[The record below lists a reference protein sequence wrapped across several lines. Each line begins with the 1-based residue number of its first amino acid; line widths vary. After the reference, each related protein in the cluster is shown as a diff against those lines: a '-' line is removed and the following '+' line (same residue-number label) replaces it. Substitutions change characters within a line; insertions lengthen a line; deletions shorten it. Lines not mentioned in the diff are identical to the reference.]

1 MYAVIRTGGK
11 QYRVSAGGVLRVEK
25 LAAEAGATVTFDQV
39 LLVGSGQDVRVGAP
53 HVDGG
58 AVTAI
63 VRGHGRAR
71 KIEVVKFKRRQNY
84 RRTLGH
90 RQQYTEIEITE
101 IAAQGM
107 ETVRRAV
114 RPAAETKPVTK
125 KKKKKQATKKTAA
138 KKAPA
143 RKTAARKPASKKAPA
158 KKATATKGA
167 AKKKAAKKGK
177 E

>member
-39 LLVGSGQDVRVGAP
+39 LLVGSGQDVQVGAP
-53 HVDGG
+53 LVNGG

-125 KKKKKQATKKTAA
+125 KKKKQATKKTAA

>member
-11 QYRVSAGGVLRVEK
+11 QYRVSAGGVLRVER

-39 LLVGSGQDVRVGAP
+39 LLVGSGQDVQVGAP
-53 HVDGG
+53 LVDGG

-107 ETVRRAV
+107 ETVRRAA
-114 RPAAETKPVTK
+114 RPAAEAKPATK
-125 KKKKKQATKKTAA
+125 KKKKKVTKKAAA

-143 RKTAARKPASKKAPA
+143 RKTAARKPATKKAPA

>member
-53 HVDGG
+53 LVDGG

-107 ETVRRAV
+107 EPVRRAA
-114 RPAAETKPVTK
+114 RPAAEAKPATK
-125 KKKKKQATKKTAA
+125 KKKKVTKKAAA

-143 RKTAARKPASKKAPA
+143 RKTAARKPATKKAAA

-167 AKKKAAKKGK
+167 AKKKAAKKGRG
-177 E
+177 